1 MEDTPTKDTQNPQ
14 ETTIKQPKTQA
25 KTIEAIRLV
34 QNGADYQTAL
44 QITNNKPVISQRAI
58 YKLKDKCKKYELT
71 NPKTVKLADSQVKRI
86 LKGEPR
92 SYEIPVKLAG
102 KVILDEQGKP
112 LMTTET
118 VIPTDSNITALLGM
132 IYDRFE
138 PVIHQQININTEF
151 SPVDLSS
158 YFNGAR
164 PEPVK
169 MGDIEA
175 KDV

>member
-71 NPKTVKLADSQVKRI
+71 NPKMVKLAHSALKDCLSDQPILGTEVK
-86 LKGEPR
+86 
-92 SYEIPVKLAG
+92 
-102 KVILDEQGKP
+102 
-112 LMTTET
+112 
-118 VIPTDSNITALLGM
+118 PTWSNKIAASSM

-138 PVIHQQININTEF
+138 PVIHQQVNINTEF

-158 YFNGAR
+158 YFNGSR
-164 PEPVK
+164 PEPVH
-169 MGDIEA
+169 MGDIEDA
-175 KDV
+175 TP